1 MNSLELLTA
10 RERLMDDINSIIELN
25 FLTEYPLDVRDDIFD
40 QLRVAVCKHF
50 PLRDTPIQPSKRTT
64 QVKIMLD
71 DTELAW
77 LEDKASLNQSNRAR
91 EFRRLIHQRMIEGY

>member
-10 RERLMDDINSIIELN
+10 RERLMDDINSIIEFNYLS
-25 FLTEYPLDVRDDIFD
+25 EHPQDVHDDIFD
-40 QLRVAVCKHF
+40 QLRFAVCKHF
-50 PLRDTPIQPSKRTT
+50 PLRDTPIQPSKRTN

-71 DTELAW
+71 DTEFAW
-77 LEDKASLNQSNRAR
+77 LEDKVNFNQSNRAR